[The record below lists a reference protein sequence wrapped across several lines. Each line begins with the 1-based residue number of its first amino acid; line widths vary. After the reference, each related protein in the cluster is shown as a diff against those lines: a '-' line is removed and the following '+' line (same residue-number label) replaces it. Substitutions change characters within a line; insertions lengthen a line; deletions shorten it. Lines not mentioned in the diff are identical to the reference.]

1 MNIIDRASLS
11 ATELAG
17 FASNL
22 GELQTLSDVLR
33 WARAQPKGSL
43 LPAVIGEFVVQDE
56 FTHDAVIPL
65 RKGRALV
72 FGLT

>member
-1 MNIIDRASLS
+1 MNVVNRANLS
-11 ATELAG
+11 STELADV
-17 FASNL
+17 ATNL
-22 GELQTLSDVLR
+22 GRLMTLSDVLR

-56 FTHDAVIPL
+56 FTHDAVVPL
-65 RKGRALV
+65 RRGLSLV